1 MREVNTLSKCSA
13 EYVVQYFDSWIENN
27 NCLYIQMELCSDNLK
42 NVIQQKAQYFGRE
55 SDEAMNTIEYY
66 ISCQLFKEVLECVQY
81 LHESNPKIMHRDL
94 KPENILIAQNS
105 NNHRFLKLCDFG
117 LAKVI
122 DYSKTKSNTHCL
134 RLSSIY
140 GSRNIKTKLQ
150 I

>member
-27 NCLYIQMELCSDNLK
+27 CLYIQMELCSDNLR
-42 NVIQQKAQYFGRE
+42 NVINEKREYFKRQPN
-55 SDEAMNTIEYY
+55 EAMNTIEYY

-94 KPENILIAQNS
+94 KPENILITENT

-122 DYSKTKSNTHCL
+122 D
-134 RLSSIY
+134 SSITINSY
-140 GSRNIKTKLQ
+140 PWSRYSSIIWLQ
-150 I
+150 KF